1 MVVPAATEHDVE
13 VCGVELDA
21 EDALGV
27 RVFLVVER
35 FHELDSL
42 HHAIELARR
51 RVVDAHVDVSAAS
64 GEDLSATVEVET
76 LNVVAFD
83 VCFDICVLRF
93 WRSTLFNDVDTV
105 SYVSYTSCS
114 RTINNDLCS
123 LVFSVAN
130 LDFSVSCADVGQVAL
145 FWVET
150 RN

>member
-1 MVVPAATEHDVE
+1 MVVPSSTEHDVE
-13 VCGVELDA
+13 VGGVELDA
-21 EDALGV
+21 EDSLRV
-27 RVFLVVER
+27 RLLVVVETL
-35 FHELDSL
+35 HELDAFDDAVLFSRL
-42 HHAIELARR
+42 

-105 SYVSYTSCS
+105 SYLSFTSCS

-130 LDFSVSCADVGQVAL
+130 LDFSVSCADVGQVTL